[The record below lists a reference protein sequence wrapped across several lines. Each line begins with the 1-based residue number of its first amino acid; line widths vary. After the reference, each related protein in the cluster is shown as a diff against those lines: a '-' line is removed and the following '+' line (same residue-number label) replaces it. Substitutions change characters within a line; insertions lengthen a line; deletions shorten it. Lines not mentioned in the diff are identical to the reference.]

1 MLNYASEH
9 ILTLDIK
16 LIISHLKKRYKRG
29 IKKVPKKRTTYQKN
43 IYLCNVLIN
52 K

>member
-1 MLNYASEH
+1 MFSEWVTKKAKK
-9 ILTLDIK
+9 IL
-16 LIISHLKKRYKRG
+16 KRLT
-29 IKKVPKKRTTYQKN
+29 PYQKN